1 MSSYLRITPFPILL
15 CLFLGSVSIL
25 SAQQVPT
32 FTLTGRVLDDSTGA
46 PIEKVNVYIAN
57 STLGSPTDE
66 HGVFRIRNVPVGTH
80 ELVASIVGYVLN
92 MSFISLT
99 DSSQRVIEIRLKPRV
114 LELGPVEVVGADPAV
129 WRKDLARFT
138 ESFFGKGP
146 NADQCRFVNPE
157 ILSFTTDWSGT
168 FEAQATEPL
177 RIENM
182 GLGYEVELQLITFVV
197 GPRWLTYGWRAFFR
211 EIPSLDDDQ
220 RAEWQK
226 SRMKAYKGSLRHFFA
241 SLVNGCS
248 EKEGFSTYAV
258 TNPRLSN
265 SRMRM
270 PVSEDEI
277 LSSGSVPNEKL
288 LRFLDYLE
296 VEFDS
301 GPSIVWRSPRGIT
314 AGSNS
319 QSSWLQL
326 ARDYVTI
333 NSMGEYVEPYSLNVS
348 GEWALQRVADALPFN
363 YSPAKNK

>member
-1 MSSYLRITPFPILL
+1 MSSYPRRTPFPILL
-15 CLFLGSVSIL
+15 CLLFGSISIL

-46 PIEKVNVYIAN
+46 PIENVNVYIAN
-57 STLGSPTDE
+57 STLGSPTDA
-66 HGVFRIRNVPVGTH
+66 HGIFRIRNVPVGTH

-92 MSFISLT
+92 TSFFSLT

-114 LELGPVEVVGADPAV
+114 LVLGQVEVVGADPAA
-129 WRKDLARFT
+129 WRQDLARFS

-157 ILSFTTDWSGT
+157 ILSFTTDLFGT
-168 FEAQATEPL
+168 FEARANEPL
-177 RIENM
+177 RIENKS
-182 GLGYEVELQLITFVV
+182 LGYEVELRLITFTV

-211 EIPSLDDDQ
+211 EIPSGDDDQ

-226 SRMKAYKGSLRHFFA
+226 ARMKAYKGSLRHFLA
-241 SLVNGCS
+241 SLVNGRS
-248 EKEGFSTYAV
+248 EKEGFSMYVV

-270 PVSEDEI
+270 PVGEDEI
-277 LSSGSVPNEKL
+277 LSAGSVPNEML

-301 GPSIVWRSPRGIT
+301 GPSIVWRSPRGIS

-319 QSSWLQL
+319 QTSWLQL
-326 ARDYVTI
+326 ARDFVTI

-348 GEWALQRVADALPFN
+348 GEWALQRVADALPFD
-363 YSPAKNK
+363 YSPAQNK